1 MATFTN
7 FATLSYNGGTTTS
20 NVVTGELLETLSATK
35 IAVMDDYTAKD
46 DVTYVVTLLNS
57 GTAPLNG
64 LTVTDDLG
72 GYLFEGDTVYPLEY
86 TNGSIHYYING
97 VLQADP
103 AVTAGPP
110 LVITGISVPAGGN
123 VMLIYEATV
132 TEFAPLA
139 ADDTITNTA
148 VVTGGGLAAPVTAS
162 EIIETEDRADLTIS
176 KAVSPAV
183 VTENGQLTYT
193 FVIANHGNTPA
204 VATDD
209 VVVSDVF
216 DPILNPITV
225 TFNGSVWAEG
235 VNYTY
240 DESTGTYATLP
251 GQITVPPAAYT
262 QNEDGTWIVNPG
274 TVILTVT
281 GTV

>member
-110 LVITGISVPAGGN
+110 LVITGITVPAGGN
-123 VMLIYEATV
+123 VMLIYAATV
-132 TEFAPLA
+132 TELAPLA

-240 DESTGTYATLP
+240 DESTGTFATLP
-251 GQITVPPAAYT
+251 GQITVPAATYT

>member
-97 VLQADP
+97 VLQP
-103 AVTAGPP
+103 APSVTTAPP
-110 LVITGISVPAGGN
+110 LVISGISVPADGN

-176 KAVSPAV
+176 KSVSPAV
-183 VTENGQLTYT
+183 VTENSQLTYT

-240 DESTGTYATLP
+240 DESTGTFATLP
-251 GQITVPPAAYT
+251 GQITVPAATYT

-274 TVILTVT
+274 TVTLTVT